1 MESLTYE
8 VQDQD
13 TLISI
18 SLKHNMSLYALI
30 RLNNLS
36 EDSILYP
43 GMSLKIEIPD
53 PIQPLSTPT
62 FEIQQDLNKM
72 KVSYCSLKG
81 DVKGTLSYNEY
92 SINFIPE
99 CINSFN
105 TLVMTSD
112 GKNEVE
118 AVDYF
123 QFIDHRDVLS
133 VSVVQNPG
141 FDMNQRADDQLF
153 IKIIV
158 RKTGF
163 EQADQKK
170 NTPKGT
176 VYFKV

>member
-8 VQDQD
+8 VQGQD

-18 SLKHNMSLYALI
+18 SLKHNISLYSLL

-43 GMSLKIEIPD
+43 GMFLKIETLE
-53 PIQPLSTPT
+53 PIQPSSTPT

-92 SINFIPE
+92 SITFIPE

-105 TLVMTSD
+105 TFVMAFD

-133 VSVVQNPG
+133 VSVVQYPG
-141 FDMNQRADDQLF
+141 FDLNQRADDQIFL
-153 IKIIV
+153 KIIV

-163 EQADQKK
+163 EPVEQKK